1 MAWPSVNAVN
11 RAFAFG
17 RSSPRHGGVPG
28 ATTARSHWAPAPIV
42 LGARTPSRAP
52 GARVGA
58 TLASHAPGASPAV
71 HVPRHPGH
79 PAARQPGRA
88 DPGGDADRRRRHPD
102 PRGARPLVAGAT
114 GLRARG
120 PVRRHR
126 ALLGRP
132 ALGRARAGLA
142 RGAPGADPAPRAVAG
157 ERLT

>member
-71 HVPRHPGH
+71 HV
-79 PAARQPGRA
+79 ARQPGRA
-88 DPGGDADRRRRHPD
+88 DPGGDADRRRRHPE

-114 GLRARG
+114 CLCARG

-132 ALGRARAGLA
+132 ALG
-142 RGAPGADPAPRAVAG
+142 
-157 ERLT
+157 